1 MNFLASTPRPAPE
14 QAAAARARL
23 AAGIEAEAMACGA
36 RTGRPVLGRAV
47 LDAIRAVPRHA
58 FVPGLPFEVAHEDE
72 ALPIGHG
79 QTISQ
84 PFVVA
89 LMTELADLGPGDS
102 VLEVGTGSGYQAA
115 ILWHVAGLVHSVE
128 IVPELARAARARL
141 AALGY
146 DVRVHEADG
155 RLGHPQAAPY
165 DAILVT
171 AAAPAIPRA
180 LVAQLREGGR
190 IVMPV
195 GEAHGPQAL
204 LRATRGPG
212 DRIAIRDCLD
222 VRFVPLLGD
231 G

>member
-23 AAGIEAEAMACGA
+23 AAGIEAEALACGA

-102 VLEVGTGSGYQAA
+102 VLEVAAPSLEPTFSSEPAQPTATVVAARERARTRPLEMWLNMMA
-115 ILWHVAGLVHSVE
+115 ILGECCGNPLQHTPDH
-128 IVPELARAARARL
+128 IVF
-141 AALGY
+141 
-146 DVRVHEADG
+146 
-155 RLGHPQAAPY
+155 
-165 DAILVT
+165 
-171 AAAPAIPRA
+171 
-180 LVAQLREGGR
+180 
-190 IVMPV
+190 
-195 GEAHGPQAL
+195 GE
-204 LRATRGPG
+204 G
-212 DRIAIRDCLD
+212 DRILSNS
-222 VRFVPLLGD
+222 
-231 G
+231 